1 MPTTGLDQGALLALA
16 RPLGASSAWLP
27 WLRPSAHD
35 KHQLPAPP
43 LQVGRGLAKR
53 SRQLGAERGRFQ
65 PFPAPVA
72 QTYRRGPHG

>member
-35 KHQLPAPP
+35 KHQLPALTP
-43 LQVGRGLAKR
+43 
-53 SRQLGAERGRFQ
+53 SRLGGGWLKGQ
-65 PFPAPVA
+65 DSW
-72 QTYRRGPHG
+72 GPREVDSSLFLPR